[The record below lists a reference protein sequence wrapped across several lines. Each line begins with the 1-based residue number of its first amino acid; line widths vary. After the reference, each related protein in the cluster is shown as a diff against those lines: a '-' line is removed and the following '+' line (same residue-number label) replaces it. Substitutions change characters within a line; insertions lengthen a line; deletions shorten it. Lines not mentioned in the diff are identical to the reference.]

1 MLKFVSSVLLCL
13 QRKRFKRH
21 LLAESEYHSA
31 RLLFLF
37 HADIFYVYSSFTKLK
52 SDHSVF
58 ASNFE
63 IIQSILDLKPLM
75 LHVCSIFV
83 WIRIKMQWLPHFKW
97 KKHRQSLILFIC
109 IDIF

>member
-1 MLKFVSSVLLCL
+1 MFICAALLCL
-13 QRKRFKRH
+13 QQKPRKRFKRH
-21 LLAESEYHSA
+21 LLAETESASHSA

-52 SDHSVF
+52 SNHSVF

-63 IIQSILDLKPLM
+63 IIQSNLDYKLLV

-83 WIRIKMQWLPHFKW
+83 WIMIKMQWLISF
-97 KKHRQSLILFIC
+97 
-109 IDIF
+109 